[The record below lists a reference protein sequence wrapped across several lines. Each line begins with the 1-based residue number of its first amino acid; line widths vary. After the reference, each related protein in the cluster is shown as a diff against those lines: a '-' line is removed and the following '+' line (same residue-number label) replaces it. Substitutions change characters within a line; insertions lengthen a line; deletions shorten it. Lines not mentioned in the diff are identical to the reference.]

1 MNFSEIA
8 KAVDHIR
15 QVDSTLEKKR
25 LLAVYGETV
34 SGFKDVLKFIFDPNF
49 TTGLK
54 RRKLEGVGYSD
65 VFLQPEQLMEY
76 LRNNNT
82 GSDVAASIANNFILQ
97 HDLLFGNPAT
107 WLAEGLVT
115 KDLQIGVSVTTLN
128 AVFGKDFIPKIGI
141 MRGQL
146 FQPDSLYEDEAFI
159 ATEKIDGNRRL
170 IFHKQSGIEVYTRSG
185 KRDHGLVDI
194 EEQALKLPVGY
205 MYDTECIAIGDFEH
219 SLDLRQATASILN
232 SKGPRR
238 GVKALIFDMVP
249 IDEYFEG
256 QSKWGAMFRKL
267 ALCTLFGDYR
277 GWQLLGE
284 LMSADS
290 FKYVVDSVDTRSD
303 LPLTLPNIHSLPI
316 LGIVTRPEDVTKLA
330 RPIWDTHGEGIML
343 VAAKSP
349 YVVSATPKVSWLK
362 VKQVNEY
369 TLRCCDVLEGNNK
382 YEGMLGAIM
391 VEYQRPGDAALYYV
405 KVGSGFT
412 DYERE
417 LYWQQPELILNKMID
432 IESFGESR
440 NADGGYSLNCPV
452 FKRVVG
458 DD

>member
-1 MNFSEIA
+1 LNFAQIA
-8 KAVDHIR
+8 EGLDHIR
-15 QVDSTLEKKR
+15 RASSTLEKKR
-25 LLAVYGETV
+25 LLRVYAETP
-34 SGFKDVLKFIFDPNF
+34 GFKDVVKFIFDPNF

-54 RRKLEGVGYSD
+54 DRKLEGAGFSSVTYSP
-65 VFLQPEQLMEY
+65 VEMMNY

-82 GSDVAASIANNFILQ
+82 GSDVAASIANSFILQ
-97 HDLLFGNPAT
+97 YADNNVLA
-107 WLAEGLVT
+107 WLAKGLVT

-128 AVFGKDFIPKIGI
+128 NVFGKNFIPKIGI

-146 FQPDSLYEDEAFI
+146 CYPEFSGAFI
-159 ATEKIDGNRRL
+159 ATEKIDGNRRIIL
-170 IFHKQSGIEVYTRSG
+170 QKGDSIEVYTRSG
-185 KRDHGLVDI
+185 KRDYGLVDI
-194 EEQALKLPVGY
+194 ETQARLLPPGY
-205 MYDTECIAIGDFEH
+205 MYDAECVAIGDFEH

-284 LMSADS
+284 LMSEAA
-290 FKYVVDSVDTRSD
+290 FKHVVDTIDNRPD
-303 LPLTLPNIHSLPI
+303 LPLALPNIQSLPI
-316 LGIVTRPEDVTKLA
+316 LGIVHNYEEAIQYAT
-330 RPIWDTHGEGIML
+330 PIWDTNGEGIML
-343 VAAKSP
+343 VEHKSP
-349 YVVSATPKVSWLK
+349 YIVSATPKASWLK
-362 VKQVNEY
+362 VKRVNEY
-369 TLRCCDVLEGNNK
+369 TLRCCDVLEGSNK
-382 YEGMLGAIM
+382 YEGMLGAIE
-391 VEYQRPGDAALYYV
+391 VEYQRPGDPAAYYV
-405 KVGSGFT
+405 RVGSGFT

-417 LYWQQPELILNKMID
+417 LYWQQPELIINKMID
-432 IESFGESR
+432 IESFGESK

-452 FKRVVG
+452 FKRIAG